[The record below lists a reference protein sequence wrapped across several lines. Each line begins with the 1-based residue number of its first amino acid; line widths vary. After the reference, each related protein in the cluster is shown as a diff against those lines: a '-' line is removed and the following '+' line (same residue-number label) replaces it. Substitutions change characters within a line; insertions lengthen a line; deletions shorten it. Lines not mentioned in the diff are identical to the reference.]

1 MIDDILEGVKAI
13 KNIAEVTQNLE
24 LKNLIIDLKEQI
36 TNLREEN
43 LLLKSKLSQKEAF
56 NMIFEKNAYF
66 NIKEDGTKDG
76 PFCSG
81 CWDNDN
87 VAIRLVPFSIMG
99 LPFTH
104 NCPKCK
110 NKITI
115 R

>member
-99 LPFTH
+99 LPLLIIAQNVKT
-104 NCPKCK
+104 KSL
-110 NKITI
+110 
-115 R
+115 